1 MQLKLK
7 DVIIVS
13 LLGVVGFI
21 LSMFSST
28 ITQMFGTYG
37 VFVHVSIGSLLCA
50 PIYFVMC
57 HKIPKHGSIFIYYLL
72 AGIIYSIMGFVPM
85 LPIMAAAGLL
95 GELCVGKKKT
105 LKMIKESVFL
115 MSYLN

>member
-37 VFVHVSIGSLLCA
+37 VFVHVSIGS
-50 PIYFVMC
+50 
-57 HKIPKHGSIFIYYLL
+57 
-72 AGIIYSIMGFVPM
+72 
-85 LPIMAAAGLL
+85 
-95 GELCVGKKKT
+95 
-105 LKMIKESVFL
+105 ESVRFFL
-115 MSYLN
+115 

>member
-28 ITQMFGTYG
+28 IIQMFGTYG

-57 HKIPKHGSIFIYYLL
+57 HKIPKHGSIFIYYL
-72 AGIIYSIMGFVPM
+72 
-85 LPIMAAAGLL
+85 
-95 GELCVGKKKT
+95 
-105 LKMIKESVFL
+105 
-115 MSYLN
+115 

>member
-37 VFVHVSIGSLLCA
+37 VFVVLL
-50 PIYFVMC
+50 
-57 HKIPKHGSIFIYYLL
+57 
-72 AGIIYSIMGFVPM
+72 
-85 LPIMAAAGLL
+85 
-95 GELCVGKKKT
+95 
-105 LKMIKESVFL
+105 
-115 MSYLN
+115 

>member
-37 VFVHVSIGSLLCA
+37 VFVHVVVYYVHRFISLCA
-50 PIYFVMC
+50 IRFLNTDLFL
-57 HKIPKHGSIFIYYLL
+57 FIT
-72 AGIIYSIMGFVPM
+72 F
-85 LPIMAAAGLL
+85 
-95 GELCVGKKKT
+95 
-105 LKMIKESVFL
+105 
-115 MSYLN
+115 